1 MSININGMTNIE
13 DITNMIKDKIDNGD
27 LADAKDYLDQLND
40 YLKRPMWTLEPS
52 KSESEEGK
60 TPVDGPSPFMADARD
75 QHLINKNFNKA
86 TGGK

>member
-1 MSININGMTNIE
+1 MMNINGMTNIE
-13 DITNMIKDKIDNGD
+13 DVTNMIKDTIDNGD

-52 KSESEEGK
+52 KSEEEIK
-60 TPVDGPSPFMADARD
+60 MPFPDARD

>member
-1 MSININGMTNIE
+1 MNKLDINGMVTVE
-13 DITNMIKDKIDNGD
+13 DVTNMIKDTIDNGD

-60 TPVDGPSPFMADARD
+60 KPFMADALDHHQIMKKGVVR
-75 QHLINKNFNKA
+75 
-86 TGGK
+86 

>member
-1 MSININGMTNIE
+1 MDINGMTNIE
-13 DITNMIKDKIDNGD
+13 DVTNMIKDTIDNGD
-27 LADAKDYLDQLND
+27 LEDAKDYLDQLNT

-60 TPVDGPSPFMADARD
+60 KPFMADARD

>member
-13 DITNMIKDKIDNGD
+13 DVTNMIKDSIDDGKLDN
-27 LADAKDYLDQLND
+27 AKDYLDQLND

-60 TPVDGPSPFMADARD
+60 KPFMADALDHHQIMKKGVVR
-75 QHLINKNFNKA
+75 
-86 TGGK
+86 